1 MSFLLR
7 MMIPLIGYVCV
18 ATVVTG
24 ALGFGY
30 LRKSGKLND
39 ETLYRIVALVHGV
52 DLDEIEQAQEAV
64 AAETPPEE
72 PSFAEQQQ
80 FAQAATIQFD
90 AKQKQ
95 LASSLLEFDH
105 QLKRLTSEA
114 NRYTMLGDSVKQE
127 LETQK
132 QMVLNQQ
139 IIEVSK
145 QIESMD
151 PDTQAKPMLALRIEQ
166 DRLDEVILL
175 LNNMKPRSRTAI
187 LNTFTTEQ
195 DIENLYKVQRK
206 MLEGGQAVEFINERL
221 QELEQLKNRAQ

>member
-1 MSFLLR
+1 M
-7 MMIPLIGYVCV
+7 
-18 ATVVTG
+18 TG

>member
-64 AAETPPEE
+64 AAEAPPEE

-90 AKQKQ
+90 AKQRQ

>member
-1 MSFLLR
+1 
-7 MMIPLIGYVCV
+7 
-18 ATVVTG
+18 
-24 ALGFGY
+24 
-30 LRKSGKLND
+30 
-39 ETLYRIVALVHGV
+39 
-52 DLDEIEQAQEAV
+52 
-64 AAETPPEE
+64 
-72 PSFAEQQQ
+72 
-80 FAQAATIQFD
+80 
-90 AKQKQ
+90 
-95 LASSLLEFDH
+95 
-105 QLKRLTSEA
+105 
-114 NRYTMLGDSVKQE
+114 MLGDSVKQE

>member
-64 AAETPPEE
+64 AAEAPPEE